1 MLSRNA
7 QGLYWISRYLERAE
21 HGCRLLADQLKV
33 LEDRPVED
41 IDRAWRRLYAA
52 LDCKPVGGS
61 LESNLN
67 DEDFMLADSY
77 TLADDLTFEPNNP
90 DAILSCISAA
100 RENARQVRNVI
111 GKDMWYCLNTAYL
124 ELHKLGI
131 EDIWSNQ
138 PGEFYLRTGDALQ
151 TFSGTAASTMYRD
164 NGWHFLQIGRFV
176 ERTQLLT
183 KLVDAQIATFPLT
196 EPHIESDW
204 RSLLQICEAQVAY
217 SHRYSLE
224 YHPGD
229 VVDFLVSDPR
239 LPHSVRY
246 ALAKVSTALDVI
258 SVHRPAV
265 EANRLAGRMAA
276 LIDFDWPCRDP
287 EDDTATRN
295 TLQNIRNSCR
305 RLHEDLQA
313 TYFDYEVEDKPVT

>member
-21 HGCRLLADQLKV
+21 HGCRLLADQLKA
-33 LEDRPVED
+33 LEDRPVKG
-41 IDRAWRRLYAA
+41 IDHAWRRLYAA

-61 LESNLN
+61 LESNLD

-77 TLADDLTFEPNNP
+77 TLADDMTFEPNNP

-124 ELHKLGI
+124 KLHNLGI
-131 EDIWSNQ
+131 GDIWSNQ

-151 TFSGTAASTMYRD
+151 TFSGITESTMYRD
-164 NGWHFLQIGRFV
+164 SGWHFLQIGRFI
-176 ERTQLLT
+176 ERTQLLAR
-183 KLVDAQIATFPLT
+183 LVDAQIATFPAA
-196 EPHIESDW
+196 EPHVESDW
-204 RSLLQICEAQVAY
+204 RSLLCICEAQVAY
-217 SHRYSLE
+217 SHRHSLE
-224 YHPGD
+224 YRPD
-229 VVDFLVSDPR
+229 NVVNFLVSDPS
-239 LPHSVRY
+239 LPHSIRY
-246 ALAKVSTALDVI
+246 ALAQVMTALDVI

-265 EANRLAGRMAA
+265 EASRLAGRMAA

-287 EDDTATRN
+287 EDDAATRSM
-295 TLQNIRNSCR
+295 LQDIGNSCR
-305 RLHEDLQA
+305 RLHEDIEA
-313 TYFDYEVEDKPVT
+313 TYFDYAVEDRPVT